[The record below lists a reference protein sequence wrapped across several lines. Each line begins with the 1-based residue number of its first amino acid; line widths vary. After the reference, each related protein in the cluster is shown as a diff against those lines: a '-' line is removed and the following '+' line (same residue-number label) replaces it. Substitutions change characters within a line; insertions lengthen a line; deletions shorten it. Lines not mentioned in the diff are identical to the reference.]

1 MAVSIISYDIAG
13 SSYTNFIGVDY
24 RKEAAVRKF
33 LVDGDT
39 VKDKV
44 ALIEDIRALLT
55 TGSMNHH
62 PNTEGSSSADG
73 YKGLLMSLARHM
85 LIRLSITEGRKLL
98 ENSSSITTAL
108 GMRLQTT
115 NWC

>member
-73 YKGLLMSLARHM
+73 YKGLLPLQSINVTKVGTMADGKNLWIAEARY
-85 LIRLSITEGRKLL
+85 GY
-98 ENSSSITTAL
+98 N
-108 GMRLQTT
+108 
-115 NWC
+115 